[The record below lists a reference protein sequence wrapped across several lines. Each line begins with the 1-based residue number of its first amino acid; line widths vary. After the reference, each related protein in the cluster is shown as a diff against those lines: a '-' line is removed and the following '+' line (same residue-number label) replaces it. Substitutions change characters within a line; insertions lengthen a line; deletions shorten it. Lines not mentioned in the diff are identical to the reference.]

1 MLTRKSA
8 AQRLSRPSVTFFG
21 FTKKSASEREQLAP
35 GETHAETVA
44 SPDDSSSAQNEDTAL
59 HAFSAAAAPEYPDRE
74 PRPEVLEHTSGTP
87 NAPAHESR
95 TDADQTDTQPPRS
108 AQALPNHAAPSS
120 KAVAQSAAAAPLTNL
135 STGSVHAAIHE
146 TGMTQK
152 ELEDEKWFDRGSRKQ
167 VWFRQWHVCLP
178 VHAC

>member
-35 GETHAETVA
+35 RETHAETVA
-44 SPDDSSSAQNEDTAL
+44 SPDDYSSARNDTAL

-74 PRPEVLEHTSGTP
+74 PRPEVLEHTSETP

-95 TDADQTDTQPPRS
+95 TNADQTDTQPPRS

-120 KAVAQSAAAAPLTNL
+120 KAVAQSAALMLCPSLLYMPAFCFILYICMYVQP
-135 STGSVHAAIHE
+135 I
-146 TGMTQK
+146 
-152 ELEDEKWFDRGSRKQ
+152 WI
-167 VWFRQWHVCLP
+167 FRENICVGGVVLLY
-178 VHAC
+178 